1 MGEVWLVD
9 DGELEEQVVA
19 KIVPPDAPEERR
31 HLLRRECRHARRL
44 VHPHIVPVFEFHRG
58 DEVSFIT
65 MAHVEG
71 EDLGRYRGKP
81 PAEIIGLLLPIA
93 DAIDYAHRQGVI
105 HRDLKV
111 SNILVGAKGQPRLLD
126 FGIAGLLEPAPGEIT
141 LSGGGSRYSMSPQQ
155 VDGDAPQ
162 PADDIYAF
170 GVLLYE
176 LVTGEPPFWPDI
188 TRERI
193 RSETP
198 APMKSAYPIPE
209 TLQSLVSDLLKK
221 EPSSRPADMGAVKSV
236 LTTVERELAEKET
249 QIPAVPRK
257 DIKVRP
263 PPRIGVSSRVSP
275 EAYRPINDASDP
287 QGSRAPSGERSPNAL
302 PRSSMGWPTIALF
315 SGLLLVAA
323 FVFFFLPQWVS
334 ERKVPTQSETPAR
347 DSETVTGSDPSE
359 PRAEFSPSP
368 IEDLQERAVLES
380 QAEQI
385 LERVLRQKEILES
398 SGASSWGGEDFR
410 LALKSISDGDARFRS
425 QDYSGAMAAYEQAGQ
440 YMAAVRSSAKS
451 ILRDALERGGR
462 ALTSGD
468 AEAAGEAFRLAA
480 TIEPEHAAAATGL
493 GRARVLNEVLMLVA
507 EGEEY
512 ERRGDLRRATDS
524 YKKAAQLD
532 SLSRPVQLALARV
545 DKSAT
550 EQAFQ
555 KAMSDGMAALER
567 KDYETARKEF
577 QQANAIKPNRPG
589 IADGLAQVE
598 EGQRLDAISEHG
610 EKARVLEEQE
620 QWRQASEQYQ
630 KVLDLDATVQF
641 AQLGKRRTD
650 ERADLSDRLDFHI
663 NNPERLSDGGV
674 LDEAKTILGVA
685 EAIEPA
691 GPTLRQQIAYLNE
704 VVAKMSVPMRVE
716 LVSDGLTE
724 VVIYRVGRFGT
735 FERRRLDL
743 RPGKY
748 TVVGTR
754 NGYRDV
760 RLELAVVAGKE
771 PEPLVVR
778 CEDKI

>member
-1 MGEVWLVD
+1 
-9 DGELEEQVVA
+9 
-19 KIVPPDAPEERR
+19 
-31 HLLRRECRHARRL
+31 
-44 VHPHIVPVFEFHRG
+44 
-58 DEVSFIT
+58 

-71 EDLGRYRGKP
+71 EDFGRYRGKP
-81 PAEIIGLLLPIA
+81 PAEIIGSLLPIA
-93 DAIDYAHRQGVI
+93 DAIDYAHHQGVI

-111 SNILVGAKGQPRLLD
+111 SNILVDAKGQPRLLD
-126 FGIAGLLEPAPGEIT
+126 FGIAGLLEPEPGELR

-155 VDGDAPQ
+155 VDGEAPQ

-198 APMKSAYPIPE
+198 APMRSAYPIPE
-209 TLQSLVSDLLKK
+209 ALRSLVSDLLEK
-221 EPSSRPADMGAVKSV
+221 EPSSRPPDMGAVKSA
-236 LTTVERELAEKET
+236 LRAVERELAGKVTEV
-249 QIPAVPRK
+249 PAVPRK
-257 DIKVRP
+257 GIAVRP

-275 EAYRPINDASDP
+275 EAYRSIDDASDP
-287 QGSRAPSGERSPNAL
+287 RASSGERSPSAL
-302 PRSSMGWPTIALF
+302 RRSSIGWPTIALF

-334 ERKVPTQSETPAR
+334 ENLSPSQGETPAR
-347 DSETVTGSDPSE
+347 DSETVAKADPSE
-359 PRAEFSPSP
+359 PSAEFSASP

-385 LERVLRQKEILES
+385 LERVLRQKEKLES
-398 SGASSWGGEDFR
+398 SGASSWGGENFR
-410 LALKSISDGDARFRS
+410 LALRSISDGDARFRS
-425 QDYSGAMAAYEQAGQ
+425 QDYSGARAAYEQAGQ
-440 YMAAVRSSAKS
+440 YLAAVSSSAKS
-451 ILRDALERGGR
+451 ILRDALQRGGR

-468 AEAAGEAFRLAA
+468 AEAAREAFRLAA
-480 TIEPEHAAAATGL
+480 TIEPEHAAAVTGL
-493 GRARVLNEVLMLVA
+493 ERARVLNEVLMLVA

-512 ERRGDLRRATDS
+512 ERRGDLQRATDS

-532 SLSRPVQLALARV
+532 SLSRPVQRALARV
-545 DKSAT
+545 DKTAT
-550 EQAFQ
+550 ELAFQ

-577 QQANAIKPNRPG
+577 QQANAIRPNRPG

-598 EGQRLDAISEHG
+598 EGERLDAISEHG
-610 EKARVLEEQE
+610 EKARALEEQE

-650 ERADLSDRLDFHI
+650 ERADLSDRLNFHI
-663 NNPERLSDGGV
+663 KNPERLSDGRV
-674 LDEAKTILGVA
+674 LEEAKTILDFA
-685 EAIEPA
+685 EAIEQA
-691 GPTLRQQIAYLNE
+691 GPTLRQQIAHLNE
-704 VVAKMSVPMRVE
+704 VVTKMSVPMRVE

-735 FERRRLDL
+735 FERRALDL

>member
-1 MGEVWLVD
+1 
-9 DGELEEQVVA
+9 
-19 KIVPPDAPEERR
+19 
-31 HLLRRECRHARRL
+31 
-44 VHPHIVPVFEFHRG
+44 
-58 DEVSFIT
+58 
-65 MAHVEG
+65 
-71 EDLGRYRGKP
+71 
-81 PAEIIGLLLPIA
+81 
-93 DAIDYAHRQGVI
+93 
-105 HRDLKV
+105 
-111 SNILVGAKGQPRLLD
+111 
-126 FGIAGLLEPAPGEIT
+126 
-141 LSGGGSRYSMSPQQ
+141 
-155 VDGDAPQ
+155 
-162 PADDIYAF
+162 
-170 GVLLYE
+170 
-176 LVTGEPPFWPDI
+176 
-188 TRERI
+188 
-193 RSETP
+193 
-198 APMKSAYPIPE
+198 
-209 TLQSLVSDLLKK
+209 
-221 EPSSRPADMGAVKSV
+221 
-236 LTTVERELAEKET
+236 
-249 QIPAVPRK
+249 
-257 DIKVRP
+257 
-263 PPRIGVSSRVSP
+263 
-275 EAYRPINDASDP
+275 
-287 QGSRAPSGERSPNAL
+287 
-302 PRSSMGWPTIALF
+302 
-315 SGLLLVAA
+315 
-323 FVFFFLPQWVS
+323 
-334 ERKVPTQSETPAR
+334 
-347 DSETVTGSDPSE
+347 
-359 PRAEFSPSP
+359 
-368 IEDLQERAVLES
+368 
-380 QAEQI
+380 
-385 LERVLRQKEILES
+385 
-398 SGASSWGGEDFR
+398 
-410 LALKSISDGDARFRS
+410 
-425 QDYSGAMAAYEQAGQ
+425 MAAYEQAGQ

-674 LDEAKTILGVA
+674 LDEATTILGVA

-760 RLELAVVAGKE
+760 QLELAVVAGKE